1 LTSIAAT
8 AGAPPSGKGLKLD
21 VRPVA
26 AFLKKPPVAV
36 GAAGLLLMA
45 AVGYWLY
52 GETPGLATIVGSVL
66 IVGAALYTLHRNAV
80 RQSPIPPDPR
90 PD

>member
-1 LTSIAAT
+1 M
-8 AGAPPSGKGLKLD
+8 AG
-21 VRPVA
+21 
-26 AFLKKPPVAV
+26 
-36 GAAGLLLMA
+36 
-45 AVGYWLY
+45 VGYLLY
-52 GETPGLATIVGSVL
+52 DETPGLATIVGSVL